1 MYSVSEVMIINIE
14 KVSQEFNLSKDTL
27 RYWERIEL
35 LPPVQRNS
43 SGYRDYTEQ
52 DLNWIF
58 YVNSLRNAG
67 MSIERLLDFVK
78 SYRLQ
83 SSSNEYRKQLL
94 IEQRQILKQEVENR
108 QKTINYLSYKIEHF
122 ADNTLTYENEK
133 LAYDKDNEEEK

>member
-1 MYSVSEVMIINIE
+1 MNIE

-122 ADNTLTYENEK
+122 ADHTLTYENEK